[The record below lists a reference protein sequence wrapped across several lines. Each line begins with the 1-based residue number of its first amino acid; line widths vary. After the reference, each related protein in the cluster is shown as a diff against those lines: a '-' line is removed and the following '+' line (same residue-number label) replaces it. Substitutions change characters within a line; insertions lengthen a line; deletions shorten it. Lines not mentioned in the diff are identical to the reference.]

1 VFYDR
6 DYYNATLDERFR
18 LQYSVLTFRFS
29 SNGTLDRNGFATVQW
44 NDAYLSKAG
53 LDSLV
58 ATGVGPRPEAFL
70 INNNTKPPHSNQWSL
85 GVRRVLGNYTL
96 SATYTGVRS
105 FNGLTYIFGNRRTNG
120 NCCYQNPTLPFS
132 NVLLSSDEVKTWYDA
147 VYLKI
152 ERPYR
157 GGHDWAWGGGLSY
170 SFGKAQAIGGDL
182 FSLDYVFRA
191 TIRSTPPPV
200 MSGITSLP
208 TGFSMCPSIFSS
220 AVVDAGFRDSI
231 SDVRPWNSAQRLV
244 CVPREAE
251 LHYPA
256 RICFSRSRRA
266 LEQVASGVC

>member
-157 GGHDWAWGGGLSY
+157 GGHDWAWGGGSATRLVRRRRSAGIC
-170 SFGKAQAIGGDL
+170 SV
-182 FSLDYVFRA
+182 STMSSRA

-220 AVVDAGFRDSI
+220 AV
-231 SDVRPWNSAQRLV
+231 
-244 CVPREAE
+244 C
-251 LHYPA
+251 
-256 RICFSRSRRA
+256 
-266 LEQVASGVC
+266 